1 VKIVVDV
8 RIFQYLVTLIPV
20 ENYTSEDINMTIP
33 AGNDLIMAFDI
44 FVNPEQK
51 TVSRT
56 VKLKIFN
63 VMLKLFVM
71 YGCEKMVHN

>member
-1 VKIVVDV
+1 
-8 RIFQYLVTLIPV
+8 
-20 ENYTSEDINMTIP
+20 M
-33 AGNDLIMAFDI
+33 DLITACNI

-71 YGCEKMVHN
+71 YGSEKMVHN